1 MRIAVLSD
9 IHGNLPALEAVL
21 ADIHT
26 RGVDRTVNLGDCVT
40 SPLWPRE
47 TWELLETL
55 NLPTVRG
62 NHDRWL
68 TSLPAASRSASMRFT
83 REALRAEDLRALS
96 LLPGSLWLEGDVL
109 AVHGTPRD
117 DAEYFLEEAVD
128 GRLALARPE
137 LLAERA
143 AGEGAALFLC
153 GHSHVQHAA
162 AGPGGSLIVNPGSVG
177 CPRYADNADPWVAE
191 AGSPHARYAV
201 ITRRAGRWSVDLVV
215 IEYDWCPVAE
225 RARANGRPD
234 FAQGFLR

>member
-21 ADIHT
+21 ADIRG

-47 TWELLETL
+47 TWDLLQAL
-55 NLPTVRG
+55 ALPTVRG

-68 TSLPAASRSASMRFT
+68 TSLPEASHTPSMQFT
-83 REALRAEDLRALS
+83 RTSLRAEDLQALAA
-96 LLPGSLWLEGDVL
+96 LPGCLRLEDVL

-117 DAEYFLEEAVD
+117 DAEYFLEEAVE

-137 LLAERA
+137 VLAERA
-143 AGEGAALFLC
+143 AGERAALILC
-153 GHSHVQHAA
+153 GHSHVQHTA
-162 AGPGGSLIVNPGSVG
+162 AGPGGSLMVNPGSVG

-201 ITRRAGRWSVDLVV
+201 VTRRAGRWSVDLIVL
-215 IEYDWCPVAE
+215 EYDWGPVAE

-234 FAQGFLR
+234 FAEGFLR